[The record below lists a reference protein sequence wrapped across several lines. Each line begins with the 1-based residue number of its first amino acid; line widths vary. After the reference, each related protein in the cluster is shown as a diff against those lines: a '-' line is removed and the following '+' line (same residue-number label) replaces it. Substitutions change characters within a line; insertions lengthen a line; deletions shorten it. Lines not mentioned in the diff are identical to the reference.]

1 MLSVRYNTH
10 VLDHPPAP
18 QDRTLS
24 ALLADLRTEAAQT
37 AAGGGVLAAL
47 HALILA
53 ALVRLLGRLEHL
65 FNQWQAGLLVTPA
78 QRRVTRA
85 PRPRREADSSVRV
98 PTPARRRA
106 TRDVSCADSES
117 IPASA
122 ACATNR
128 PARAY
133 RAASLGPCG
142 APRVAPRA
150 AISVAIPG
158 LNFRNAPYRRA
169 QIRA

>member
-1 MLSVRYNTH
+1 M
-10 VLDHPPAP
+10 LDHPPAP
-18 QDRTLS
+18 QDLTLS
-24 ALLADLRTEAAQT
+24 ALLADLRIEAAQM

-53 ALVRLLGRLEHL
+53 ALVRLLGRLEHM
-65 FNQWQAGLLVTPA
+65 FNQWKAGLLVIPA
-78 QRRVTRA
+78 QRRATRV
-85 PRPRREADSSVRV
+85 PRPRREADSSVPV

-117 IPASA
+117 VLASI

-128 PARAY
+128 PTRAHP
-133 RAASLGPCG
+133 AASLGPCG

-169 QIRA
+169 QICA

>member
-1 MLSVRYNTH
+1 MLAVRYNTH

-24 ALLADLRTEAAQT
+24 ALLADLRIESAQM

-65 FNQWQAGLLVTPA
+65 FDQWQAGLLVTPA
-78 QRRVTRA
+78 QRRATRA
-85 PRPRREADSSVRV
+85 RRPRREADSRVPV
-98 PTPARRRA
+98 PTPARRRP
-106 TRDVSCADSES
+106 TRGVSCADSDS
-117 IPASA
+117 VPASI

-128 PARAY
+128 PARAH
-133 RAASLGPCG
+133 RAELPWPCG
-142 APRVAPRA
+142 APRAAPRA

-158 LNFRNAPYRRA
+158 LKFPNAP
-169 QIRA
+169 